1 MEERNKGRPF
11 SRQEVAILVVAAILS
26 IIAATLI
33 VAGLVQLAQNDAEAT
48 NLIETLE
55 TRRENLVDG
64 VVDCIGQY
72 DEGKTA
78 TIEAAARKHKAGEVS
93 ESFLATLH
101 IIPDTLPELKSD
113 GDYGKMI
120 GELAETE
127 LLIAEAQ
134 ANRPP
139 SVMLALLLMLL
150 IPATIYTSA
159 YVTSKG
165 ELPFRLTHHR

>member
-1 MEERNKGRPF
+1 MKEHSKEGSF
-11 SRQEVAILVVAAILS
+11 SRQEIAILVIAAILS
-26 IIAATLI
+26 MVAATLI
-33 VAGLVQLAQNDAEAT
+33 VMGLVQIAQRDMEAASYE
-48 NLIETLE
+48 ETLNA
-55 TRRENLVDG
+55 RREDLVSSIAG
-64 VVDCIGQY
+64 LARQY
-72 DEGKTA
+72 DEDTAA

-93 ESFLATLH
+93 ENFLATLH
-101 IIPDTLPELKSD
+101 IIPDTLPGLKSD
-113 GDYGKMI
+113 GKCGEMI